1 MNLLNLY
8 FTPFAAAMVV
18 AAVYFSEPDA
28 TTKYLS
34 FGLLLFSLA
43 VNHWFSK
50 NTYRFVG
57 WAGRLKVLQVW
68 LTFLW
73 SGVLAYLLMP
83 YWAPMWLLL
92 TMPPVTAAMYQG
104 RAQTLGTAAVC
115 GASVLG
121 LYWVYERNV
130 GMPLGQVMWAQGA
143 LQALFIPVLAA
154 FVHELAQ
161 TALRMRDVA
170 ARQ

>member
-8 FTPFAAAMVV
+8 FTPFATAMVLV
-18 AAVYFSEPDA
+18 AVYFSDPDQ

-34 FGLLLFSLA
+34 FGLLLLSLA

-57 WAGRLKVLQVW
+57 WAGRLKLLQVW

-73 SGVLAYLLMP
+73 SAVLAYLLMP

-92 TMPPVTAAMYQG
+92 AMPPIIAAVNQG
-104 RAQTLGTAAVC
+104 RWQTLATAGAC
-115 GASVLG
+115 SASVLA
-121 LYWVYERNV
+121 LLWVYQQKV
-130 GMPLGQVMWAQGA
+130 GMPLGEVMWAQGCV
-143 LQALFIPVLAA
+143 QAAFIPVLAA

-170 ARQ
+170 MRQ

>member
-8 FTPFAAAMVV
+8 FTPFAAAMVL

-34 FGLLLFSLA
+34 FGLLLLSLV

-57 WAGRLKVLQVW
+57 WAGKLKLLQVW

-73 SGVLAYLLMP
+73 SAVLAYLLMP

-92 TMPPVTAAMYQG
+92 TMPPIIAAVNQG
-104 RAQTLGTAAVC
+104 RWQTLATAGAC
-115 GASVLG
+115 SASVLALLW
-121 LYWVYERNV
+121 LYQLKME
-130 GMPLGQVMWAQGA
+130 MPLGEVMWAQGFV
-143 LQALFIPVLAA
+143 QAAFIPVLAS

-170 ARQ
+170 MRQ

>member
-28 TTKYLS
+28 TTKYLA
-34 FGLLLFSLA
+34 FGLLLLSLA
-43 VNHWFSK
+43 VNQWFSK

-73 SGVLAYLLMP
+73 SALLAYLLMP

-92 TMPPVTAAMYQG
+92 ALPPVTAALYQG
-104 RAQTLGTAAVC
+104 KGQTLGTAGVC
-115 GASVLG
+115 SLSVLG
-121 LYWVYERNV
+121 IYWFNAHSQ
-130 GMPLGQVMWAQGA
+130 GMQLESVA
-143 LQALFIPVLAA
+143 LAMAVVHAAFIFVLAA

-161 TALRMRDVA
+161 AALRMRDA
-170 ARQ
+170 ASRL

>member
-34 FGLLLFSLA
+34 FGLLLFSL
-43 VNHWFSK
+43 VINHWFSK

-104 RAQTLGTAAVC
+104 RVQTLGTAAVC
-115 GASVLG
+115 SASVLG

-130 GMPLGQVMWAQGA
+130 GMPLGEVMWAQGA